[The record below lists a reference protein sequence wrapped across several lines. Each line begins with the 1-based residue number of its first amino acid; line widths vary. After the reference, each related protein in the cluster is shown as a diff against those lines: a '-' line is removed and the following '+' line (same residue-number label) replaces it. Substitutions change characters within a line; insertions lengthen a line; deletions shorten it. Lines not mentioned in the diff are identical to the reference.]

1 VVKKAVWLL
10 FTIVVVSAG
19 AGVSILLFGIQD
31 LAIYT
36 PVAIVGI
43 TVFVMAML
51 RPFLGY
57 LLFSMVLPLQ
67 SEEFALVEIGGSVI
81 RIADVI
87 ALPVFLGWLLSACFI
102 NREGLPFRKTG
113 LELPLFTF
121 SFFVVLSAIWSASVT
136 TSISKILQL
145 IYGII
150 LFYMT
155 VDLIRTRKY
164 LVHVLWAWIIGGLF
178 LTGTTIYDALTSVK
192 RATSP
197 LTANSLVTAEYL
209 NYPLFLGMALIL
221 TTRSLRA
228 KALVSMITAFC
239 VFALIATQAR
249 GPMLGFGA
257 ALLFLV
263 IALPDLRRL
272 LRWIPTAATVALAVA
287 IVWSVALNFSLIEF
301 GQDSMIRFIHLIE
314 EPTSDVG
321 VWFRLTLWLA
331 AWKLYL
337 QNPIIGIGVGS
348 LSERISPYT
357 PVEFGDT
364 EVLHNLYLE
373 MLLLFGFLGFIV
385 FLLLFFQMAKLIWRM
400 WQETDDH
407 FFRTLMTGVIAA
419 IIAQAVGWITYGKV
433 IENRVFW
440 VCLALSF
447 AISRVYRKE
456 AKMPAPFCTE
466 QNGFPL
472 TVK

>member
-1 VVKKAVWLL
+1 M
-10 FTIVVVSAG
+10 
-19 AGVSILLFGIQD
+19 SILLFGIQD

-36 PVAIVGI
+36 PVAIAGI
-43 TVFVMAML
+43 TVFVVAML

-57 LLFSMVLPLQ
+57 LLFSIVLPLQ

-121 SFFVVLSAIWSASVT
+121 SFFVVLSAIWSTSVT
-136 TSISKILQL
+136 ASISKILQL
-145 IYGII
+145 IYALI
-150 LFYMT
+150 LFYMS
-155 VDLIRTRKY
+155 VDLIKTRKY
-164 LVHVLWAWIIGGLF
+164 LVHVFWAWMVGGFF
-178 LTGTTIYDALTSVK
+178 LTGTTVYDALTSVE

-197 LTANSLVTAEYL
+197 LAANSLVTGEYL
-209 NYPLFLGMALIL
+209 NYPLFLGMGLIF
-221 TTRSLRA
+221 TARNSWA
-228 KALVSMITAFC
+228 KALATMLTASC
-239 VFALIATQAR
+239 AIGLIATEAR

-257 ALLFLV
+257 AFLFLL

-272 LRWIPTAATVALAVA
+272 LRWVPTAATAALAVA
-287 IVWSVALNFSLIEF
+287 VVWTVALNISLIELA
-301 GQDSMIRFIHLIE
+301 QDSMIRFIHLIQD
-314 EPTSDVG
+314 PTSDLG

-331 AWKLYL
+331 AWKLFL
-337 QNPIIGIGVGS
+337 QNPVIGIGIGS
-348 LSERISPYT
+348 LSDRIPRYT
-357 PVEFGDT
+357 PVEFGHT

-373 MLLLFGFLGFIV
+373 ILLLFGFLGFLV
-385 FLLLFFQMAKLIWRM
+385 FLWLFFQMAKLLWGM

-407 FFRTLMTGVIAA
+407 FFRTLMAGVTAA
-419 IIAQAVGWITYGKV
+419 LIAQAVGWFTYGKI

-447 AISRVYRKE
+447 AIARVYRKE

>member
-1 VVKKAVWLL
+1 MVKKVVWSL
-10 FTIVVVSAG
+10 FIIVVVSVG
-19 AGVSILLFGIQD
+19 AGMSILLFGMQD

-36 PVAIVGI
+36 PVAIAGI
-43 TVFVMAML
+43 TVFVVAML

-57 LLFSMVLPLQ
+57 LLFSIVLPLQ

-121 SFFVVLSAIWSASVT
+121 SFFVVVSAIWSTSVT
-136 TSISKILQL
+136 ASISKILQL
-145 IYGII
+145 IYAII
-150 LFYMT
+150 LFYMS
-155 VDLIRTRKY
+155 VDLIKTRKC
-164 LVHVLWAWIIGGLF
+164 LIHVLWAWMIGGLF
-178 LTGTTIYDALTSVK
+178 LTGTTIYDALISVE
-192 RATSP
+192 RATST

-209 NYPLFLGMALIL
+209 NYPLFLGVGLIFTARNSWVKTL
-221 TTRSLRA
+221 A
-228 KALVSMITAFC
+228 SMLTAFC
-239 VFALIATQAR
+239 AFALIATQAR
-249 GPMLGFGA
+249 GPMLGFGG

-272 LRWIPTAATVALAVA
+272 LRWVPTAVTAALAVA
-287 IVWSVALNFSLIEF
+287 IVWTVALNISLIELA
-301 GQDSMIRFIHLIE
+301 QDSMIRFIHLIE
-314 EPTSDVG
+314 DPTSDVG
-321 VWFRLTLWLA
+321 VWCRVILWTA

-337 QNPIIGIGVGS
+337 QNPVIGIGIGS
-348 LSERISPYT
+348 LSERLHPFT
-357 PVEFGDT
+357 PVEFGYT

-373 MLLLFGFLGFIV
+373 MLLLLGFLGFLV
-385 FLLLFFQMAKLIWRM
+385 FLWLFFQTAKLIRRM
-400 WQETDDH
+400 WQEMDDH

-419 IIAQAVGWITYGKV
+419 IIAQAVGWFTYGKI

-456 AKMPAPFCTE
+456 AKMQAPFCTE

>member
-10 FTIVVVSAG
+10 FTIVVVSGG
-19 AGVSILLFGIQD
+19 AGVSILLFGLKE

-43 TVFVMAML
+43 TVFVTAML
-51 RPFLGY
+51 RPFWGY

-155 VDLIRTRKY
+155 VDLIKTRKY
-164 LVHVLWAWIIGGLF
+164 LVHVLWAWMIGGLF
-178 LTGTTIYDALTSVK
+178 LTGTTIYDALTSVQ

-197 LTANSLVTAEYL
+197 LTAGSLVTAEYL

-287 IVWSVALNFSLIEF
+287 IVWTLAFNISLIELV
-301 GQDSMIRFIHLIE
+301 QDAMIRFIHLIE

-321 VWFRLTLWLA
+321 VWFRLILWQA
-331 AWKLYL
+331 AWTLYL
-337 QNPIIGIGVGS
+337 RNPIIGIGVGS
-348 LSERISPYT
+348 LSERISRYT
-357 PVEFGDT
+357 PVKFGHT

-373 MLLLFGFLGFIV
+373 ILLLFGFLGFIV
-385 FLLLFFQMAKLIWRM
+385 FLWLFFQTAKLIWGM
-400 WQETDDH
+400 VDDH
-407 FFRTLMTGVIAA
+407 FFHTLMAGVIAA
-419 IIAQAVGWITYGKV
+419 IIAQAVGWFTYGKV

-447 AISRVYRKE
+447 AISRVYCKE